1 MLAFAKVAWG
11 TSTAGGW
18 PAWTT
23 HGQNPCDFRPGPGC
37 YGGSGYR
44 ASSRTDVP
52 LGRCP
57 RHTPFGPCWRF
68 SVFSLSTSTL
78 WAKAGVPVLRL
89 RSSVSRDCG
98 VTGGAPR
105 FFTNCMRPKR
115 TFFRAER
122 VRVVPPEGESP
133 PQAPPE
139 ALPAAGAAGG
149 PARRRRSPAGLLWRA
164 CEGLDLAA
172 SRAPAGLARSA
183 DPRAAE
189 LARPQA
195 GPGGTRT
202 QPSLLAPTRGGW
214 KGPLCGTGTQRGEQ
228 AQWQGREFDTSH
240 VNWHSALHVAMLRQY

>member
-1 MLAFAKVAWG
+1 LPLAIGA
-11 TSTAGGW
+11 AGC
-18 PAWTT
+18 T
-23 HGQNPCDFRPGPGC
+23 
-37 YGGSGYR
+37 
-44 ASSRTDVP
+44 P
-52 LGRCP
+52 LM
-57 RHTPFGPCWRF
+57 
-68 SVFSLSTSTL
+68 
-78 WAKAGVPVLRL
+78 LRL
-89 RSSVSRDCG
+89 SNSSHE
-98 VTGGAPR
+98 TGYETPPETKLETK
-105 FFTNCMRPKR
+105 FMRPKR

-214 KGPLCGTGTQRGEQ
+214 EGPLCGTGTQRGEQ